1 MIKVMFICLGNIC
14 RSPMAE
20 FIFKDLVRKEG
31 LDKNFEISSA
41 GTSAEEEGNPVYPPA
56 RSELERHGI
65 SCAGKRAKKYEPSD
79 YANADY
85 ILPMEARHVR
95 SILRISGDPAGKVHR
110 LADFTPNPHDI
121 ADPWYTRDFPTA
133 YKDIYQGCAAF
144 LEYLKKTLPASSRG

>member
-41 GTSAEEEGNPVYPPA
+41 GTSAEEEGNPVYPLA

-85 ILPMEARHVR
+85 ILAMEARHVR
-95 SILRISGDPAGKVHR
+95 SILRISGDPTGKVHR